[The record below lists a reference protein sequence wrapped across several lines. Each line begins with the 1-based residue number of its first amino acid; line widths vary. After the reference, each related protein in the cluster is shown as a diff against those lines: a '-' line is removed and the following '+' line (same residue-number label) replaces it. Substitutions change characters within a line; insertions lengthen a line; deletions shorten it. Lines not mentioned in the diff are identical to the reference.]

1 VLVDRIITIANLTS
15 CNIRISSQLNHQ
27 NLSHL
32 YGYWIIQNKTDQD
45 QDIKPYKVTLWLLLL
60 LISVFTALSVDYFL
74 ENLPIVNLSILMIL
88 VILVL
93 IAWSYGS

>member
-1 VLVDRIITIANLTS
+1 
-15 CNIRISSQLNHQ
+15 
-27 NLSHL
+27 
-32 YGYWIIQNKTDQD
+32 
-45 QDIKPYKVTLWLLLL
+45 LLLP
-60 LISVFTALSVDYFL
+60 ISVFTALSVDYFL

>member
-1 VLVDRIITIANLTS
+1 MDRIITIANLTS
-15 CNIRISSQLNHQ
+15 CNIRISSQLNLQ

-32 YGYWIIQNKTDQD
+32 DGYGIFQDKTE

>member
-1 VLVDRIITIANLTS
+1 
-15 CNIRISSQLNHQ
+15 LNHQ

-32 YGYWIIQNKTDQD
+32 YGYWIIQNKTD

-93 IAWSYGS
+93 IDRFCVV

>member
-1 VLVDRIITIANLTS
+1 MDRIITIANLTS

-32 YGYWIIQNKTDQD
+32 YGYWITQNKTD

-88 VILVL
+88 VILVQ